1 MSLPPGIPIPHFRAP
16 SPLNP
21 AFEFASLG
29 GRLILLVFLPEPS
42 PEREACLAALA
53 ARRDLFRDDNAVV
66 FGVLSD
72 APSYAAAV
80 DAPNGLHW
88 FSDVSGELR
97 RLLRVA
103 APDGGLDPCWLLIDP
118 SLRLVASGPLSE
130 IEVALTAV
138 HRIGAADNHA
148 GVTITAPVLIVPRV
162 LEPAFCREL
171 IDAYA
176 AVGGA
181 PSGVMHTIDGKFVGK
196 FDRQKKRSDADI
208 PDGPLREGLRA
219 RLAMRLLPE
228 IKRAFQFEVTR
239 IERYIVACYD
249 AEEGGFFKPHIDNG
263 APQTAH
269 RKFAVTIN
277 LNSEEFE
284 GGDLRFPEF
293 GRRTYR
299 APTGGAVVFSCSLL
313 HEATPVTKGR
323 RYATLPFLYDEAG
336 ARIREANARA
346 EPEAAGA

>member
-1 MSLPPGIPIPHFRAP
+1 MSLPPGIPVPNFRAP

-42 PEREACLAALA
+42 PARAACLAALA
-53 ARRDLFRDDNAVV
+53 ARPDLFRDDNAVV

-72 APSYAAAV
+72 AQSYAAAV
-80 DAPNGLHW
+80 DTPNGLHW

-103 APDGGLDPCWLLIDP
+103 GPDGGLDPCWLLIDP
-118 SLRLVASGPLSE
+118 ALRTIGSGPLAE
-130 IEVALTAV
+130 IDGALATIE
-138 HRIGAADNHA
+138 RIGVADNHA
-148 GVTITAPVLIVPRV
+148 GVAITAPVLIVPRV

-171 IDAYA
+171 IDTYR

-181 PSGVMHTIDGKFVGK
+181 PSGVMHTIDGRFVGK
-196 FDRQKKRSDADI
+196 FDRQKKRRDADI

-219 RLAMRLLPE
+219 RLGLRLLPE
-228 IKRAFQFEVTR
+228 IKRAFQFEASR

-269 RKFAVTIN
+269 RRFAVTIN

-313 HEATPVTKGR
+313 HEATPVTKGQ
-323 RYATLPFLYDEAG
+323 RYATLPFLYDEAA
-336 ARIREANARA
+336 ARVRDAAIQA
-346 EPEAAGA
+346 EAATAGA

>member
-1 MSLPPGIPIPHFRAP
+1 MS
-16 SPLNP
+16 
-21 AFEFASLG
+21 
-29 GRLILLVFLPEPS
+29 
-42 PEREACLAALA
+42 
-53 ARRDLFRDDNAVV
+53 
-66 FGVLSD
+66 
-72 APSYAAAV
+72 
-80 DAPNGLHW
+80 
-88 FSDVSGELR
+88 
-97 RLLRVA
+97 
-103 APDGGLDPCWLLIDP
+103 
-118 SLRLVASGPLSE
+118 
-130 IEVALTAV
+130 
-138 HRIGAADNHA
+138 
-148 GVTITAPVLIVPRV
+148 APVLIVPRV
-162 LEPAFCREL
+162 LEPGFCREL
-171 IDAYA
+171 IAAYE

-181 PSGVMHTIDGKFVGK
+181 PSGVMHTTVEGKFVGR
-196 FDRQKKRSDADI
+196 FDDQKRRRDADI

-249 AEEGGFFKPHIDNG
+249 AEEGGFFKAHIDNG

-284 GGDLRFPEF
+284 GGDLRFAQY

-313 HEATPVTKGR
+313 HEATPVTRGR

-336 ARIREANARA
+336 ARLRESLARA
-346 EPEAAGA
+346 QAEARAAPSEA